1 MDYDEAIAH
10 LDGLINFEA
19 VPRAG
24 AIAGLST
31 DPMVGIMAMLGDPH
45 RAYPVIH
52 VTGTNGKGSSVR
64 IMEALLQGMGL
75 RVGAYLSPHLEST
88 AERIRV
94 GGETIERD
102 DFGASVGDVVL
113 ALEAHEAGPA
123 TWFETVTAAA
133 FLHFANEAV
142 DVAIIEV
149 GMLGR
154 YDATNVVEA
163 HVACVTNI
171 GLDHSAGEGDWRAT
185 IAAEK
190 AGIIEPASTLV
201 LGEPDPELG
210 PIFRAENP
218 ARAVVRD
225 DDFGVIDDRLA
236 VGGRLLSI
244 RTPRA
249 IYEDVFLA
257 LHGGYQ
263 AENASLAL
271 TAVEEFFDAA
281 LPSDVVEE
289 AFAGVV
295 VPGRLEFVRRSP
307 TIVLDTA
314 HNVPGAEA
322 LAEAL
327 AEDFAQ
333 GGRRF
338 LLLGMQDGRVP
349 VDVCR
354 ALRVHDYQ
362 LVVTCTAPTARGI
375 AASELAAAV
384 RDAGGTADAVADV
397 DAAIDHLMGQAE
409 DDDMIVVAG
418 TNPVVG
424 RIRAIADEL

>member
-1 MDYDEAIAH
+1 MDYAAAIAH
-10 LDGLINFEA
+10 LDGLISHEA
-19 VPRAG
+19 TPRAG
-24 AIAGLST
+24 VIGALST
-31 DPMVGIMAMLGDPH
+31 DPMNQIMAMLGDPQQ
-45 RAYPVIH
+45 AYPVIH

-64 IMEALLQGMGL
+64 MMEALLQGMGL
-75 RVGAYLSPHLEST
+75 RTGAYLSPHLEST

-94 GGETIERD
+94 GGETISED
-102 DFGASVGDVVL
+102 DFGAAIGDVVR
-113 ALEAHEAGPA
+113 ALEAHDARSA

-142 DVAIIEV
+142 DVAVIEV

-154 YDATNVVEA
+154 YDATNVVHA
-163 HVACVTNI
+163 QIACVTNV
-171 GLDHSAGEGDWRAT
+171 GLDHSSGEGDWRST
-185 IAAEK
+185 IASEK
-190 AGIIEPASTLV
+190 AGIIEPDSTLV
-201 LGEPDPELG
+201 LGEDDPDVAPVFLG
-210 PIFRAENP
+210 EGA
-218 ARAVVRD
+218 ARAVVRGA
-225 DDFGVIDDRLA
+225 DFEVVEDQLA
-236 VGGRLLSI
+236 VGGRLVTV

-249 IYEDVFLA
+249 LYDDVFLA
-257 LHGGYQ
+257 LHGDFQ
-263 AENASLAL
+263 AANASLAL

-281 LPSDVVEE
+281 VPDEVVEE
-289 AFAGVV
+289 AFATVI
-295 VPGRLEFVRRSP
+295 VPGRLEFVRREP

-322 LAEAL
+322 LAQTL

-354 ALRVHDYQ
+354 ALRVADYQ

-375 AASELAAAV
+375 DAEALATAV
-384 RDAGGTADAVADV
+384 RTAGGVADAVVDV
-397 DAAIDHLMGQAE
+397 DAAIDHVLSQAE
-409 DDDMIVVAG
+409 DDDLIVVAG

>member
-1 MDYDEAIAH
+1 MDYAAAIAH
-10 LDGLINFEA
+10 LDGLISHETT
-19 VPRAG
+19 PRAG
-24 AIAGLST
+24 VIGALST
-31 DPMVGIMAMLGDPH
+31 DPMNQIMAMLGDPQQ
-45 RAYPVIH
+45 AYPVIH

-64 IMEALLQGMGL
+64 MMEALLQGMGL
-75 RVGAYLSPHLEST
+75 RTGAYLSPHLEST
-88 AERIRV
+88 TERIRV
-94 GGETIERD
+94 GGETISED
-102 DFGASVGDVVL
+102 DFGAAIGDVVR
-113 ALEAHEAGPA
+113 ALEAHDARSA

-142 DVAIIEV
+142 DVAVIEV

-154 YDATNVVEA
+154 YDATNVVHA
-163 HVACVTNI
+163 QIACVTNV
-171 GLDHSAGEGDWRAT
+171 GLDHSSGEGDWRST
-185 IAAEK
+185 IASEK
-190 AGIIEPASTLV
+190 AGIIEPDSTLV
-201 LGEPDPELG
+201 LGEDDPDVAPVFLG
-210 PIFRAENP
+210 EGA
-218 ARAVVRD
+218 ARAVVRGA
-225 DDFGVIDDRLA
+225 DFEVVEDQLA
-236 VGGRLLSI
+236 VGGRLVTV

-249 IYEDVFLA
+249 LYDDVFLA
-257 LHGGYQ
+257 LHGDFQ
-263 AENASLAL
+263 AANASLAL

-281 LPSDVVEE
+281 VPDEVVEE
-289 AFAGVV
+289 AFATVI
-295 VPGRLEFVRRSP
+295 VPGRLEFVRREP

-322 LAEAL
+322 LAQTL

-354 ALRVHDYQ
+354 ALRVADYQ

-375 AASELAAAV
+375 DAEALATAV
-384 RDAGGTADAVADV
+384 RTAGGVADAVVDV
-397 DAAIDHLMGQAE
+397 DAAIDHVLSQAE
-409 DDDMIVVAG
+409 DDDLIVVAG